1 MSREIYARNHWIV
14 SRLAMVANAASGPQ
28 RKAAWRGQFMKKSC
42 TLALLLAW
50 VLWTRTQGPTNDG
63 WTGASGFPNQEKC
76 LANMKEKLDLY
87 RQFKDAK
94 YNGNT
99 VTFTENKTTMT
110 FYCLPD
116 SEDPRKKVPKRPGR
130 TGEPQE
136 PPVN

>member
-1 MSREIYARNHWIV
+1 MAV
-14 SRLAMVANAASGPQ
+14 KAASGTQ
-28 RKAAWRGQFMKKSC
+28 RKAACRGQFMKKSC
-42 TLALLLAW
+42 TLAVLLAW
-50 VLWTRTQGPTNDG
+50 VLWTRTQGPTTDG

-94 YNGNT
+94 YNGNA

-116 SEDPRKKVPKRPGR
+116 SEDPRRKPPPTKRPGR

-136 PPVN
+136 PSTN